1 VNYLYR
7 IEMIT
12 GSDGEERT
20 DGRYPLRKGC
30 IVNIT
35 HLQSGEVMILEY
47 IKDNKGNP
55 KEGYLRTSLVDD
67 YEDYVSVVTVYTM
80 NSGYYLKKL

>member
-1 VNYLYR
+1 MYK

-30 IVNIT
+30 LVNIY
-35 HLQSGEVMILEY
+35 HLKSGEVMILDY
-47 IKDNKGNP
+47 IKDNQGNE
-55 KEGYLRTSLVDD
+55 KQGYLRTSTVDD
-67 YEDYVSVVTVYTM
+67 YEDYGVGITVYTM
-80 NSGYYLKKL
+80 NSVYYLKRL